1 MDEITKAYAQV
12 YGWQVN
18 EDGKLEAPYVNYPLS
33 YSAEKR
39 VEWLSKEMQRGTG
52 LTFREAFNQLL
63 NIDDEKKLK
72 EEWEFGASSD
82 YLPVSK
88 EYKEWLEHPILE
100 DIRRVAVMVAF
111 IYR

>member
-1 MDEITKAYAQV
+1 MSEVGKAYSQV
-12 YGWQVN
+12 YGWKIN
-18 EDGKLEAPYVNYPLS
+18 DDGKIEPPHINNPLPDFV
-33 YSAEKR
+33 EKR
-39 VEWLSKEMQRGTG
+39 LNWVSKEMSRGTG
-52 LTFREAFNQLL
+52 LSFRGAFQQLL
-63 NIDDEKKLK
+63 DIDDEKKLK
-72 EEWEFGASSD
+72 KNWEFGASSD